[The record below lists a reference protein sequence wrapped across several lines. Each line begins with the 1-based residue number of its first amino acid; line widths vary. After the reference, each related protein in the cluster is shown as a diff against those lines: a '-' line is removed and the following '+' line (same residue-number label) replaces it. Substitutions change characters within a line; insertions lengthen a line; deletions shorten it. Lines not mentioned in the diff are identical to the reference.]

1 MEKMKT
7 LLWICVA
14 VVACVACGRQKTGTS
29 VAPPPPPVAS
39 VADTVVE
46 EGDSDTR
53 FFSPVEENF
62 FSGEDG
68 IFEEFLYEFAGDTLL
83 QMHRI
88 HFPLPY
94 INNKGEE
101 HLLSEQ
107 DWPSSRLLCLT
118 DIYHT
123 LFEHDAEMDA
133 ERDTSMAK
141 VDLECVDMQTGM
153 VRTFRFEKQ
162 KGYWQL
168 CKIVEQE
175 LASYRHRE
183 FYAFYHRFVTDSLY
197 QSRHVNDPMT
207 FVTVDPEDDFNI
219 IEANIDMEQWF
230 AFHPL
235 SPEQLMINVDYGVKS
250 TLRPKRKI
258 LTCKSLGGN
267 FNTTSY
273 FRRIDG
279 EWMLTRFED
288 MSN

>member
-1 MEKMKT
+1 MKS
-7 LLWICVA
+7 LLWIGIMA
-14 VVACVACGRQKTGTS
+14 VACVACGRQKAETPI
-29 VAPPPPPVAS
+29 APPPPVAS
-39 VADTVVE
+39 VVDTMGG
-46 EGDSDTR
+46 EGDSDTL

-68 IFEEFLYEFAGDTLL
+68 IFEEFLYEFAADTML

-94 INNKGEE
+94 IIAKGKE

-107 DWPSSRLLCLT
+107 DWSASKLLCLT

-123 LFEHDAEMDA
+123 LFEHDAEMEA
-133 ERDTSMAK
+133 ERDTAIAK
-141 VDLECVDMQTGM
+141 VDMDCVDMQTGM

-162 KGYWQL
+162 GGCWYL
-168 CKIVEQE
+168 CNIVEQRSD
-175 LASYRHRE
+175 SYKHRE
-183 FYAFYHRFVTDSLY
+183 FYTFYHRFVTDSLY

-207 FVTVDPEDDFNI
+207 FVTVDPEDEFNI

-235 SPEQLMINVDYGVKS
+235 SPEQVMINVDYGVKPS
-250 TLRPKRKI
+250 RRPKRKI

>member
-1 MEKMKT
+1 MKA
-7 LLWICVA
+7 LLWICVVA
-14 VVACVACGRQKTGTS
+14 VACVACGRQKAEAPVVSPPSPVVVS
-29 VAPPPPPVAS
+29 VV
-39 VADTVVE
+39 DTAVE
-46 EGDSDTR
+46 EGDSDTL

-68 IFEEFLYEFAGDTLL
+68 IFEEFLYEFAADTLL

-94 INNKGEE
+94 INNMGKE

-107 DWPSSRLLCLT
+107 DWPSSNLLCLT

-133 ERDTSMAK
+133 ERDTAMAK
-141 VDLECVDMQTGM
+141 VDLECVDMQTGT
-153 VRTFRFEKQ
+153 VRTFRFEKRQ
-162 KGYWQL
+162 GCWQL
-168 CKIVEQE
+168 CRIVEQE

-235 SPEQLMINVDYGVKS
+235 SPEQLMVNVDYGVKP
-250 TLRPKRKI
+250 TRRPNRKI

>member
-1 MEKMKT
+1 MKA
-7 LLWICVA
+7 LLWICVVA
-14 VVACVACGRQKTGTS
+14 VACVACGRQK
-29 VAPPPPPVAS
+29 AEAPVAS
-39 VADTVVE
+39 PPSPVVVSVVDTAVE
-46 EGDSDTR
+46 EGDSDTLL
-53 FFSPVEENF
+53 FYPVEENF

-68 IFEEFLYEFAGDTLL
+68 IFEEFLYEFAADTLL

-94 INNKGEE
+94 INNMGKE

-107 DWPSSRLLCLT
+107 EWPSSNLLCLT

-133 ERDTSMAK
+133 ERDTAMAK
-141 VDLECVDMQTGM
+141 VDLECVDMQTGT

-162 KGYWQL
+162 QGCWQL
-168 CKIVEQE
+168 CRIVEQE

-235 SPEQLMINVDYGVKS
+235 SPEQLMVNVDYGVKP
-250 TLRPKRKI
+250 TRRPNRKI

>member
-1 MEKMKT
+1 MKT
-7 LLWICVA
+7 LLWICVVA
-14 VVACVACGRQKTGTS
+14 VACVACERQKAEAP
-29 VAPPPPPVAS
+29 VASPPPPVVS
-39 VADTVVE
+39 VVDTVMG
-46 EGDSDTR
+46 EGDSDTL

-62 FSGEDG
+62 FSGADG
-68 IFEEFLYEFAGDTLL
+68 IFEEFLYEFAADTLL

-94 INNKGEE
+94 INNKGKE
-101 HLLSEQ
+101 LLLGEQ
-107 DWPSSRLLCLT
+107 DWSSSNLLCLT

-133 ERDTSMAK
+133 ERDTAMAK
-141 VDLECVDMQTGM
+141 VDLECVDMQTGI

-162 KGYWQL
+162 EGCWYLLRVWESGVK
-168 CKIVEQE
+168 
-175 LASYRHRE
+175 SYKHRD

-235 SPEQLMINVDYGVKS
+235 SPEQLMINVDYGVKA
-250 TLRPKRKI
+250 THRPNRKI